1 MPKAASNF
9 INRRT
14 LMAACL
20 VAPATALSTGVASAA
35 PSGKNLLDGQ
45 SVGSAVATADDGSN
59 IYEVLDAQGN
69 RVGFTLEAAK
79 LESLNASAAE
89 IDAETQAASPESQ
102 AASPEAQPAGATNVA
117 ACVAAIAWFAA
128 QTVFPTVR
136 IANLA
141 IRLGKLVSKYGARTV
156 ARIFMGAR
164 GIAGRTA
171 EQEIKEFALAASGIG
186 GLMAC
191 GI

>member
-1 MPKAASNF
+1 MSKPVSK
-9 INRRT
+9 IVNRRT

-20 VAPATALSTGVASAA
+20 VTPVAAMSMGPASAA
-35 PSGKNLLDGQ
+35 PSSQQLPDGQ
-45 SVGSAVATADDGSN
+45 SVGAAVGAADDGSQ
-59 IYEVLDAQGN
+59 IFEVLDSHGQ
-69 RVGFTLEAAK
+69 RVGFTIEAAK
-79 LESLNASAAE
+79 LEQLNASAAGLE
-89 IDAETQAASPESQ
+89 TEVNDAEQLQAEPASVT
-102 AASPEAQPAGATNVA
+102 GVA

-136 IANLA
+136 VANLA
-141 IRLGKLVSKYGARTV
+141 IRLGGLISKYGARTV

-164 GIAGRTA
+164 NYAGRTA
-171 EQEIKEFALAASGIG
+171 QQEIKDFALAASGIG